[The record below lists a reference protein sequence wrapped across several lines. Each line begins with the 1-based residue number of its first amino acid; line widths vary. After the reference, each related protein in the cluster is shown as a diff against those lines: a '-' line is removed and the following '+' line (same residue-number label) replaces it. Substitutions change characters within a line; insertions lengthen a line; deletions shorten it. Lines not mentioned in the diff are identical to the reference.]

1 MKPCLH
7 IRFYGRD
14 SGIPLIF
21 LHGFMGDAASFE
33 TLSGLLPDSIRP
45 VGIDL
50 PGHGESRF
58 DRLTCL
64 GDLVSFMD
72 VGRMIVSDLDAAGI
86 DRFYLYG
93 YSMGGRMAQ
102 AVALVAPQKIRC
114 LMIESAGFGIA
125 DPEER
130 NARYAAD
137 RRLFSDISGPADFD
151 AFLDRW
157 HALPLF
163 RTLPSD
169 LKDSLKAAKKNN
181 AVSELARALELLSVG
196 NQPFFLLELAD
207 APFPIVLFCGDADEK
222 YRNIAEDGAKKL
234 AGARLFVFP
243 DASHDI
249 HVQYPVDVAEMITTV
264 LTAS

>member
-1 MKPCLH
+1 M
-7 IRFYGRD
+7 
-14 SGIPLIF
+14 IF
-21 LHGFMGDAASFE
+21 LHGFMGSAASFE
-33 TLSGLLPDSIRP
+33 TLAGLLPDSIRP

-58 DRLTCL
+58 DRLACS

-72 VGRMIVSDLDAAGI
+72 VGRIIVSDLEAAGI

-93 YSMGGRMAQ
+93 YSMGGRVAQ

-125 DPEER
+125 DPEKR

-137 RRLFSDISGPADFD
+137 RRLLLDISGPPDFD

-157 HALPLF
+157 HTLPLF
-163 RTLPSD
+163 RTLPTD
-169 LKDSLKAAKKNN
+169 LKDALKAAKKNN
-181 AVSELARALELLSVG
+181 SLSELARALELLSVG
-196 NQPFFLLELAD
+196 SQPFFLPKLAD
-207 APFPIVLFCGDADEK
+207 VPFPIVLFCGAADEK
-222 YRNIAEDGAKKL
+222 SRNIAQDAAKKL
-234 AGARLFVFP
+234 PGSRLSVFP

-249 HVQYPVDVAEMITTV
+249 HVQYPVDVAEMITTL
-264 LTAS
+264 LTNS